1 MNLTNREKQLVTLAY
16 YQGSCD
22 NAKVASRLEQYDIL
36 DKATVIAA
44 TRVLEELGLE
54 YPDTT
59 EINTFWKEMEEITIY
74 LCKEGQ
80 R

>member
-1 MNLTNREKQLVTLAY
+1 M
-16 YQGSCD
+16 
-22 NAKVASRLEQYDIL
+22 L

-59 EINTFWKEMEEITIY
+59 EINTFWREMEEITTY

>member
-1 MNLTNREKQLVTLAY
+1 VNLTNREKQLVTLAY

-22 NAKVASRLEQYDIL
+22 NAKVSARHEMFAVL
-36 DKATVIAA
+36 DQAAIESA

-54 YPDTT
+54 YP
-59 EINTFWKEMEEITIY
+59 NTQDIEAFWKEMDEITLY

>member
-1 MNLTNREKQLVTLAY
+1 MFAV
-16 YQGSCD
+16 
-22 NAKVASRLEQYDIL
+22 L
-36 DKATVIAA
+36 DQAAIESA

-54 YPDTT
+54 YP
-59 EINTFWKEMEEITIY
+59 NTQDIEAFWKEMDEITLY

>member
-1 MNLTNREKQLVTLAY
+1 VNLTNREKQLVTLAY

-22 NAKVASRLEQYDIL
+22 NAKVSARQEMFSLL
-36 DKATVIAA
+36 DKAAIESAS
-44 TRVLEELGLE
+44 RVLEELGLE

-59 EINTFWKEMEEITIY
+59 ELKAFWNEMEHITLY
-74 LCKEGQ
+74 LCKEGN

>member
-22 NAKVASRLEQYDIL
+22 NTKISIPVEKHALL
-36 DKATVIAA
+36 DKAVIESS

-59 EINTFWKEMEEITIY
+59 ELKAFREEMENITFY
-74 LCKEGQ
+74 LCKEVNK
-80 R
+80 

>member
-22 NAKVASRLEQYDIL
+22 NAKVSARQEMFHVL
-36 DKATVIAA
+36 DEAAIESA
-44 TRVLEELGLE
+44 TRVLEELGLD
-54 YPDTT
+54 YPDTQDI
-59 EINTFWKEMEEITIY
+59 EVFWKEMDEITLY